1 MHQKKSDENN
11 TEPNKKELGN
21 HNFNMNTGSTGKY
34 EQVIENFSCD
44 VDTTYETVSGNQA
57 KVTHKIGK
65 VQMSDFFVENLS
77 KIQLTFI

>member
-1 MHQKKSDENN
+1 
-11 TEPNKKELGN
+11 
-21 HNFNMNTGSTGKY
+21 MNTGSTGKY

-65 VQMSDFFVENLS
+65 VQTSDFFCR
-77 KIQLTFI
+77 KFIQN

>member
-1 MHQKKSDENN
+1 
-11 TEPNKKELGN
+11 
-21 HNFNMNTGSTGKY
+21 MNTGSTGKY

-65 VQMSDFFVENLS
+65 VQTSDFFCTKFI
-77 KIQLTFI
+77 KILFEVFL

>member
-1 MHQKKSDENN
+1 
-11 TEPNKKELGN
+11 
-21 HNFNMNTGSTGKY
+21 MNTGSTGKY

-65 VQMSDFFVENLS
+65 VQRQIFL
-77 KIQLTFI
+77 